1 MAEVILD
8 GIAHSYDGGETF
20 ALKEISMTWED
31 GNAYALLGPS
41 GCGKT
46 TLLNIMSGLITP
58 TQGRIYIDGVDVT
71 EKSVEDRNIA
81 QVFQFPVLYDTMTV
95 RKNLE
100 FPLKNRKV
108 PPAEIEERV
117 NEIAKLLD
125 LEDKL
130 DIRPGKLR
138 SDLQQIVSL
147 GRGLVRKDV
156 AAILFDEPLTVID
169 QRFKWTLRNRLK
181 RLHLATGVTLVYVT
195 HDQTEALTF
204 ADKVLLMNQGEVVQT
219 GTAED
224 LFLDPSHEFS
234 GFFIG
239 SPGMNFLDV
248 DVTQSAVAF
257 EGVGLGRVPGDKV
270 NGRYRLGVRP
280 EFVSL
285 SDSGVP
291 VEVTKVEH
299 RGGFQ
304 LVQGAVGSAHLMAK
318 VDDGVDIAVGQKR
331 HFSLN
336 PERTFLFDDKVV
348 FSTVDTT
355 GGSK

>member
-1 MAEVILD
+1 MAEVVLD
-8 GIAHSYDGGETF
+8 GIAHSYDGGATF

-31 GNAYALLGPS
+31 GQAYALLGPS

-117 NEIAKLLD
+117 NEIAALLE

-234 GFFIG
+234 GYFIG

-248 DVTQSAVAF
+248 DVSQSAVAF
-257 EGVGLGRVPGDKV
+257 EGVPLGRVPGDQV
-270 NGRYRLGVRP
+270 TGAYRLGVRP

-285 SDSGVP
+285 TDSGVA
-291 VEVTKVEH
+291 VEITKVEH

-304 LVQGAVGSAHLMAK
+304 LVEGALGSGRLMAK
-318 VDDGVDIAVGQKR
+318 VDDDADVAVGQKR
-331 HFSLN
+331 HFTLN